1 MLARIA
7 ATSGIRAPY
16 SRAFALPASPHCA
29 HRGVPGLARARPDV
43 AIVTLEGGVWVDR
56 HGVPW
61 VDTFNRDVWDYNIAL
76 ARESV
81 ELGFREIQW
90 DYVRFPDALAS
101 YLANAVWPARGGR
114 TKEEGVRDFLLYA
127 RDQLADLDVPIT
139 ADVFGLTLSV
149 AGDMNIGQ
157 Q

>member
-1 MLARIA
+1 M
-7 ATSGIRAPY
+7 
-16 SRAFALPASPHCA
+16 
-29 HRGVPGLARARPDV
+29 
-43 AIVTLEGGVWVDR
+43 WVDR